1 MSTAKGI
8 CKTATEAVIR
18 PRCIIVADVMLYREG
33 LARGLVR
40 LGNVE
45 VVASLPSKEAS
56 TAIMREA
63 PDILVI
69 DISQM
74 ATLDIVPS
82 LITSHPDLPVIGF
95 GISGSADAIRC
106 AEVGISSFVDRND
119 SIEDL
124 DRAVL
129 KAARGEAVCNPR
141 LTARLIRHL
150 ASLTGKAHERS
161 DNCLTAREREVA
173 SLVKKGLSNKQI
185 AIELGISPATVKN
198 HVHVILDKL
207 NMPRRSSIGMVM

>member
-1 MSTAKGI
+1 MSIAGGTCG
-8 CKTATEAVIR
+8 TATEPAMR
-18 PRCIIVADVMLYREG
+18 LRCMIVADVMLYREG
-33 LARGLVR
+33 LARGLSR

-45 VVASLPSKEAS
+45 VVASLASPEANA
-56 TAIMREA
+56 AIMREA

-69 DISQM
+69 DISHM
-74 ATLDIVPS
+74 ATLEIVPP
-82 LITSHPDLPVIGF
+82 LIYSHPDLPVVGF
-95 GISGSADAIRC
+95 GIGGSADAIRC
-106 AEVGISSFVDRND
+106 AEVGISSFVGRDD

-124 DRAVL
+124 DRAIL

-150 ASLTGKAHERS
+150 ASLTGKAHERA

-173 SLVKKGLSNKQI
+173 SLVKVGLSNKQI

-207 NMPRRSSIGMVM
+207 DMPRRSSIGMVV